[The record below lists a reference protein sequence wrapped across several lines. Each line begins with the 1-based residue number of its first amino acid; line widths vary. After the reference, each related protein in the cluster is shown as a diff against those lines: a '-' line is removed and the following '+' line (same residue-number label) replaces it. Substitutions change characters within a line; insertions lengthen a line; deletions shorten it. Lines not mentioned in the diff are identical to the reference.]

1 MKRQTYVDKEGNTI
15 NPSLENKRPLL
26 SFFFL
31 FGTILPV
38 IIIILII
45 IAVNQNNSCLK
56 IYNTLKTASLNYA
69 KDSGTVPSLE
79 GESVTIKLNELY
91 DGDYISSTNTN
102 NTLCSGSIKITK
114 YKDDYLYTVDARNCG
129 KCSVNRKY
137 GGWSKE
143 QTTYPSGKAIVDVI
157 PYYNYYKR
165 EVNITNWSD
174 YFDEDELQ
182 DEISEYGIK
191 LPMDLDKIPEI
202 PAEAEIVNIENETKY
217 NYRYRDRSWK
227 WYDIEGEYSEF
238 SSEQPDGFAN
248 KDEDSSRYT
257 EWSDYSLNYPAE
269 KEYRTIQRTTGYK
282 FYYEN
287 SKGEKIYYN
296 SGQYTARADVNTD
309 KYNKTESDTATLYR
323 YRDEQ
328 WRWYNGTKRRYSSYS
343 SSAPRNRPYKDR
355 DTETLGNPTSWSD
368 ESKVDATNQEYRLE
382 ERKTMTR
389 FRTQYEITSLKVLN
403 IPLTRDK
410 FEEKV
415 KMSIPEFAS
424 SEDYKLEVTYKFRYR
439 KS

>member
-91 DGDYISSTNTN
+91 DGNYISSTNTN

-309 KYNKTESDTATLYR
+309 KYNKTESDTHFSHLAL
-323 YRDEQ
+323 
-328 WRWYNGTKRRYSSYS
+328 
-343 SSAPRNRPYKDR
+343 
-355 DTETLGNPTSWSD
+355 
-368 ESKVDATNQEYRLE
+368 
-382 ERKTMTR
+382 
-389 FRTQYEITSLKVLN
+389 
-403 IPLTRDK
+403 
-410 FEEKV
+410 
-415 KMSIPEFAS
+415 
-424 SEDYKLEVTYKFRYR
+424 
-439 KS
+439 

>member
-157 PYYNYYKR
+157 PYYNYYK
-165 EVNITNWSD
+165 ILS
-174 YFDEDELQ
+174 
-182 DEISEYGIK
+182 
-191 LPMDLDKIPEI
+191 
-202 PAEAEIVNIENETKY
+202 KY
-217 NYRYRDRSWK
+217 IDCN
-227 WYDIEGEYSEF
+227 F
-238 SSEQPDGFAN
+238 V
-248 KDEDSSRYT
+248 
-257 EWSDYSLNYPAE
+257 
-269 KEYRTIQRTTGYK
+269 YK
-282 FYYEN
+282 
-287 SKGEKIYYN
+287 
-296 SGQYTARADVNTD
+296 Q
-309 KYNKTESDTATLYR
+309 
-323 YRDEQ
+323 
-328 WRWYNGTKRRYSSYS
+328 
-343 SSAPRNRPYKDR
+343 
-355 DTETLGNPTSWSD
+355 
-368 ESKVDATNQEYRLE
+368 
-382 ERKTMTR
+382 
-389 FRTQYEITSLKVLN
+389 
-403 IPLTRDK
+403 
-410 FEEKV
+410 
-415 KMSIPEFAS
+415 
-424 SEDYKLEVTYKFRYR
+424 
-439 KS
+439 